1 MPGDAY
7 ANDVNAHYTEDDL
20 ESTVLGILA
29 SWGKSEGVLTPA
41 DLAPIDQ
48 FHVGG
53 LEATR
58 ALAERAGIT
67 ASTRVLDVGGGLGG
81 PARTLAATYGCAVT
95 VLDLTESFV
104 SVGTMLTAR
113 SGLSDLVKLDHGDAL
128 NMPYPDGSFD
138 LVWTQH
144 SSMNIDDKPKLY
156 AEIARVTKPG
166 GRLALHEIMSD
177 ADKPL
182 IYPLPWA
189 RDASISF
196 LWTPERIRALLAGL
210 GYREIAWDDLTD
222 PGVIPQNP
230 PPGNGGPTPGLQ
242 IIAGAD
248 FPERA
253 SNLRKNFAEHRVR
266 LIRAVLEL
274 N

>member
-1 MPGDAY
+1 MSGDDY
-7 ANDVNAHYTEDDL
+7 AKDVNTHYTEGDL
-20 ESTVLGILA
+20 ESTVLGVLE
-29 SWGKSEGVLTPA
+29 SWGKSDALLTPS

-67 ASTRVLDVGGGLGG
+67 AGTRILDVGGGLGG
-81 PARTLAATYGCAVT
+81 PARTLAASYGCSVT
-95 VLDLTESFV
+95 VLDLTEAFV
-104 SVGTMLTAR
+104 SVGAMLTAR
-113 SGLSDLVKLDHGDAL
+113 SGLSDLVSFDVGDAL
-128 NMPYPDGSFD
+128 DLPYPDGSYD

-144 SSMNIDDKPKLY
+144 SSMNIGDKPKLY

-177 ADKPL
+177 SDQSL
-182 IYPLPWA
+182 IFPVPWA

-196 LWTPERIRALLAGL
+196 LWTPARIRSLLACL

-222 PGVIPQNP
+222 PGVVPQNP
-230 PPGNGGPTPGLQ
+230 PSENGGPTPGLK
-242 IIAGAD
+242 IIAGED

-253 SNLRKNFAEHRVR
+253 ANLRKNFAEHRVR
-266 LIRAVLEL
+266 LVRAVLEL
-274 N
+274 D